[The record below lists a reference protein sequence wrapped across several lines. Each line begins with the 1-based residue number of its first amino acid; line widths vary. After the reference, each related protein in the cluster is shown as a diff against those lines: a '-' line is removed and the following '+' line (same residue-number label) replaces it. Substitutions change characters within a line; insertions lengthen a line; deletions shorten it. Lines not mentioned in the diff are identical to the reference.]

1 MRIEVHSHMQQTKQ
15 YISNKKEHIYIY
27 IYMHYSKK
35 YSSVRTGSEL
45 VSLPSMRVQL
55 LDDEISSR

>member
-27 IYMHYSKK
+27 IHIYAHSKK

-45 VSLPSMRVQL
+45 VSL
-55 LDDEISSR
+55 SSIRSIA